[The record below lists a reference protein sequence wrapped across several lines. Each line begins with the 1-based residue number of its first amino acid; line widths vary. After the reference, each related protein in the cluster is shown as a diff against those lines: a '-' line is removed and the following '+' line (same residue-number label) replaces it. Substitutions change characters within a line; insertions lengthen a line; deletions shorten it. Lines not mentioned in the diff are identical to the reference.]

1 MIHSLNAHQQ
11 AVLSWQ
17 LAERNG
23 SRIQGTTS
31 SRRDFLRSSGGAGLA
46 LAFAWLPAGRASAAS
61 PLDSMAAPVSA
72 PFAPNA
78 FVRVGPDNLVT
89 IVCKHLEMGQ
99 GNTTGL
105 ATLVADELDA
115 DWSLVRTEY
124 APSDAKIYNNTLY
137 GALQITGGSSTIAN
151 SFEQMRSA
159 GATARVMLVTAAAN
173 AWSVP
178 VSEIKTSDSVLT
190 HASGRRATY
199 GEMAEAAGR
208 LAVPKD
214 VRLKLPSQ
222 FTLIGKQTATPRV
235 DSTSKCNGTAV
246 YTIDV
251 KLLGLLTAV
260 IAFPPSFGARLIS
273 FDAAEALR
281 VPGVMDVVQVPEGIA
296 VVGKGMWAALKGR
309 RALKVQWD
317 ESASASVNSD
327 NVLTQ
332 YRSQAR
338 DPGTPFV
345 RPADGQQTPGAAV
358 KTIEATYEFPFLA
371 HATMEPM
378 NCVAWLHDG
387 ILETWSAHQFTSL
400 DHTMAA
406 KAANL
411 PMDKVR
417 LHTLVSGGSFGRR
430 ANFVSDFTV
439 AAVNIAVAIKG
450 RPPVRLQFT
459 REDDTSAGRYRPMYV
474 HALKVGLDATGKLAG
489 WQHTIVGQSIFAG
502 TVLGSYVIKDGI
514 DAMSVEGVFPSQYAI
529 PQMKGDLHSTELAVP
544 PLWFRSV
551 GNSHS
556 AFVMETMIDELAAAA
571 GEDAVAFRL
580 ALLANNDR
588 AAGVLKLVAEK
599 AGWGKPREPGIEQGI
614 AVHQCFGTSVAQ
626 VADVSMKDG
635 KVRVHRV
642 VCAVDC
648 GVAVN
653 PDVIR
658 AQMEGGIG
666 FAMSA
671 LYYGEIEIEAGRAVQ
686 RNFDRYRVL
695 RIYEMPR
702 VEVHIVSSSAAPTGV
717 GEPGVPPLAPAVVN
731 AMARLGVPRVRRL
744 PLARA
749 GLVAL

>member
-1 MIHSLNAHQQ
+1 MIHSLNADQQ

-17 LAERNG
+17 LADHNG
-23 SRIQGTTS
+23 SRSQGMTL

-46 LAFAWLPAGRASAAS
+46 LAFAWLPMQRASAAS

-72 PFAPNA
+72 PLTPNA

-137 GALQITGGSSTIAN
+137 GAMQITGGSSTIAN
-151 SFEQMRSA
+151 SFGQMRSA
-159 GATARVMLVTAAAN
+159 GATARAMLVTAAAN

-178 VSEIKTSDSVLT
+178 ASEIKTTNSVLA

-214 VRLKLPSQ
+214 VTLKQPSQ
-222 FTLIGKQTATPRV
+222 FTLIGKQKATPRV
-235 DSTSKCNGTAV
+235 DSTSKCNGTAL

-251 KLLGLLTAV
+251 KLPGLLTAV
-260 IAFPPSFGARLIS
+260 VAFPPSFGARLIS

-281 VPGVMDVVQVPEGIA
+281 VPGVTDVVQVPEGIA

-317 ESASASVNSD
+317 ESAGASINSD
-327 NVLTQ
+327 TVLAQ

-338 DPGTPFV
+338 GPGTAFV
-345 RPADGQQTPGAAV
+345 RPADGQRTPDTAV

-378 NCVAWLHDG
+378 NCVVWLQDG
-387 ILETWSAHQFTSL
+387 ILETWSAHQFTTL
-400 DHTMAA
+400 DHTLAA

-430 ANFVSDFTV
+430 ANFVSDSTV

-450 RPPVRLQFT
+450 RAPVRLQFS
-459 REDDTSAGRYRPMYV
+459 REDDTGAGMYRPMYV
-474 HALKVGLDATGKLAG
+474 HAVKAGLDATGKLAG
-489 WQHTIVGQSIFAG
+489 WQHSIVGQSIFAG
-502 TVLGSYVIKDGI
+502 TVLGSFVIKDGI

-529 PQMKGDLHSTELAVP
+529 PQMMGDLHSTELPIP
-544 PLWFRSV
+544 PLWWRSV

-580 ALLANNDR
+580 ALLGNNR
-588 AAGVLKLVAEK
+588 RVAGVLKLAAGK

-671 LYYGEIEIEAGRAVQ
+671 LYYGEIGIEAGRAVQ

-695 RIYEMPR
+695 RIYEMPK
-702 VEVHIVSSSAAPTGV
+702 VEVHIVSSNAAPTGV
-717 GEPGVPPLAPAVVN
+717 GEPGVPPLAPAVAN